1 MKKKFSCRFLILG
14 FLLMSLFIT
23 GCSEEAVKDMAKE
36 AVKQAAEDVLDAAEN
51 ELLGD
56 GLRTDSAN
64 NGTQKDDAQNEQQIS
79 QLNLADL
86 PQYSGE
92 PYVVINNNEPVF
104 SEDELTVES
113 YESYSELDEFG
124 RCGVAI
130 ASVGQ
135 DLMPTEKRGS
145 ISSVKPTGWHSVTYD
160 CVDGGSLY
168 NRCHLL
174 GYQLTGENA
183 NKENLITGTRYMN
196 VEGMLPF
203 EDMVADYVKETG
215 EHVAYRVTPIFEGD
229 NLVASGVQMEAY
241 SVEDEGE
248 SVCYNVYVYNV
259 QPGVTIDYATG
270 DNWLTE
276 DAAETTGEDAA
287 ETVSEEIR
295 GNKKSK
301 VYHCPGQAAYEE
313 MADSKNLVIF
323 SSEEE
328 AIKAGYRKAQR

>member
-130 ASVGQ
+130 ASVGP